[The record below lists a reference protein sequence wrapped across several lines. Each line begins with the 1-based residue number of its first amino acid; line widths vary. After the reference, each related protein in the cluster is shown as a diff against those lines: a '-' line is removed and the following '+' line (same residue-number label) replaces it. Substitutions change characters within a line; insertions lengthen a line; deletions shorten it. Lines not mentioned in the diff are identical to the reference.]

1 MLCRV
6 HWPGVHILDDCGHR
20 RDVQPWMSANRTR
33 QMSSFTSTCTFV
45 GLCASQA
52 LSNALNK
59 TGLVRSLCRPA
70 RQARKHPSK
79 TAHVQAMRGLA
90 AGPNKG
96 PVVNLLRA
104 RRANFILNRAVRG
117 PQRHVIVTSTAVPCW
132 GIDIRPG
139 RLHHCACRFH
149 SLSP

>member
-1 MLCRV
+1 
-6 HWPGVHILDDCGHR
+6 
-20 RDVQPWMSANRTR
+20 
-33 QMSSFTSTCTFV
+33 MSSFTSACTFV

-59 TGLVRSLCRPA
+59 AGLVRSLCRPA
-70 RQARKHPSK
+70 RQARKHSSK